1 MQELVIDQS
10 RRCVTIEGQEIQLT
24 PQEYRLLHRLGCSID
39 QVVTKD
45 ELLKAIWPTVE
56 QQHDPITIATPAA
69 VDLVVF
75 RLRKKLALRP
85 ELPNYLETRRGFGYI
100 LHHAEMV
107 TGLTVQSEPENS
119 SLTHSSRWMAP
130 FARVPTSDLA
140 VPPWSALTRREWEIF
155 LLLGDEQSV
164 HLTNKALAQRLRLA
178 EGTLKKHLQNLYRKL
193 DVENRS
199 VAALLAMLLIGSIY
213 PNEQQGIPL
222 SERD

>member
-1 MQELVIDQS
+1 MQELVIDQR
-10 RRCVTIEGQEIQLT
+10 RRCVTIEGQEIPLT

-56 QQHDPITIATPAA
+56 QPHPITIATPAA

-75 RLRKKLALRP
+75 RLRKKLGLRP

-107 TGLTVQSEPENS
+107 TRLTVQTDLENN
-119 SLTHSSRWMAP
+119 SLTDSGQGLTP
-130 FARVPTSDLA
+130 FARVPINDHA
-140 VPPWSALTRREWEIF
+140 VPPWPALTRREWEIF

-199 VAALLAMLLIGSIY
+199 GAALLAMRLKAS
-213 PNEQQGIPL
+213 N
-222 SERD
+222 